1 MNDISSYINSSIL
14 KIPFNLFNIISDYI
28 ELNNNVKIAIVGGY
42 IRDLLITKFHK
53 KIFFNPLDIDI
64 ITEGSSVDLAKFI
77 KKNVSN
83 VELCLIK
90 EFEIYNTVELNI
102 NNLKIDIAS
111 AREEN
116 YEAPGFNPIVKHATI
131 EEDLKRR
138 DFSINA
144 IAFEFSK
151 QEIYDFFDGIKHIK
165 EKELHLLHKNSIC
178 DDPSRLLRCAKYA
191 SRLGFKISNKSL
203 QQCQRIVE
211 KWPWEII
218 KDDTK
223 SRFPPGISIR
233 IRMELSEIYKYDNL
247 AKIVSLLNDWEVIAI
262 LNKSISVN
270 NKFFRGLKW
279 IKKLK
284 GNYILYL
291 LKNSENLEL
300 TCQRFL
306 VNKKEKKILNEY
318 LNITNQLE
326 NNKEKFR
333 YFTPSNWTEFIE
345 TKNLDEETVKL
356 LICNGGLFWKSFF
369 KWLFI
374 YKFIKSIKSGEL
386 LKSEGWQPGK
396 EMGDEIK
403 RLRYIEIDKIKRK

>member
-1 MNDISSYINSSIL
+1 MNDISAYINSAIL
-14 KIPFNLFNIISDYI
+14 KLPFDLFNIISKYI
-28 ELNNNVKIAIVGGY
+28 ELNSNVKVAIVGGY

-53 KIFFNPLDIDI
+53 KIFFKPLDIDI
-64 ITEGSSVDLAKFI
+64 VTEGSSVDLAKFI

-90 EFEIYNTVELNI
+90 EFEIYDTVELNI

-111 AREEN
+111 ARKEN
-116 YEAPGFNPIVKHATI
+116 YESPGLNPIVKHSNI

-144 IAFEFSK
+144 IAFEFSNR
-151 QEIYDFFDGIKHIK
+151 EIYDFFDGVKHIQ
-165 EKELHLLHKNSIC
+165 EKELHLLHENSIR
-178 DDPSRLLRCAKYA
+178 DDPSRLIRCARYA
-191 SRLGFKISNKSL
+191 SRLGFKISKKSL
-203 QQCQRIVE
+203 QQSQRIVE
-211 KWPWEII
+211 SWPWEVI
-218 KDDTK
+218 KNDTK
-223 SRFPPGISIR
+223 SKFPPGISIR

-247 AKIVSLLNDWEVIAI
+247 SKIVSLLNDWEVISI
-262 LNKSISVN
+262 LNKNISVN
-270 NKFFRGLKW
+270 NKFLRGLKW

-291 LKNSENLEL
+291 LKNSKNLEL
-300 TCQRFL
+300 NCQRFFI
-306 VNKKEKKILNEY
+306 NKKEKKILNDY

-326 NNKEKFR
+326 NEKEKFK

-374 YKFIKSIKSGEL
+374 YKFIKSKKSGDL

-396 EMGDEIK
+396 TMGDEIK